1 MTGLPDADRSPL
13 SYPSHSSHP
22 DEYRGCL
29 RLVVAVPLTLLTLIA
44 AYFCWM
50 ALTISPSG
58 SWDDDA
64 YAGIVLSCVLTI
76 GAAGAATGL
85 WLLAPVRRVM
95 GWGWVLPAL
104 SLGAVAAV
112 RWGMGG

>member
-1 MTGLPDADRSPL
+1 ML
-13 SYPSHSSHP
+13 
-22 DEYRGCL
+22 
-29 RLVVAVPLTLLTLIA
+29 AVPLTLLTLVA

-50 ALTISPSG
+50 ALTLSPSG

-76 GAAGAATGL
+76 GAACAATGL
-85 WLLAPVRRVM
+85 WLFAPVRRVL

-104 SLGAVAAV
+104 SSGAVAAV